1 LNLYLDTSVIV
12 ALLATE
18 PASERLQSWL
28 SAREA
33 EGLATSRWTETEVAS
48 ALSLKVRTGEF
59 TLAQRAEAAAGWR
72 TWREGLLLLNVEAAA
87 FEAAAAFASRPDL
100 GLRAGDALHLA
111 VAAATGCMLVTLDDR
126 MAKAAPE
133 VGVPVAEVGTE

>member
-1 LNLYLDTSVIV
+1 MTLYLDTSAIV
-12 ALLATE
+12 ALLVE
-18 PASERLQSWL
+18 ERASERLQAWL

-33 EGLATSRWTETEVAS
+33 EGLATSRWTEAEVAS

-59 TLAQRAEAAAGWR
+59 TVAQRAEAAAGWR
-72 TWREGLLLLNVEAAA
+72 AWREGLLLLDVEAAA
-87 FEAAAAFASRPDL
+87 FETAAAFASRPDL

-111 VAAATGCMLVTLDDR
+111 VAAAAGSTLVTLDER

-133 VGVPVAEVGTE
+133 VGVPVADVGEG